1 MNATAASLNSLS
13 CGPPEVSSEQELA
26 DALHKSATH
35 QPQQWLRGVAIIL
48 LKAMKRVTLLIVTG
62 WIRTGLT
69 VRLGYNIEADGFGF
83 STRRLRCAEQSRRV
97 TG

>member
-35 QPQQWLRGVAIIL
+35 QPQQWLRGVGYYPFKGNEESNI
-48 LKAMKRVTLLIVTG
+48 MIVTG

-83 STRRLRCAEQSRRV
+83 STRKA
-97 TG
+97 